1 MCTSLPLVVSAK
13 PLAVR
18 VPWRALVAGGLAGAT
33 GVLGFAAAHAWLIV
47 PIWTRLAGGLPLG
60 ILAGGTLAWGLVEL
74 RWAGRCAGVAGG
86 LGYGAL
92 LWLAL
97 APHTGLVAAVEAAGL
112 REAFAAWEVPAV
124 CALAISAGAALGRT
138 LARTR
143 RAALALAA
151 AVLSLALAMGGPVR
165 VLHTPTAARL
175 FLAFLPICAAAGL
188 GAAVALGRGG
198 RGLSRR
204 RGPGSPS

>member
-1 MCTSLPLVVSAK
+1 MCTSLPVVVVAQ

-18 VPWRALVAGGLAGAT
+18 VPWRALLAGGLAGAA

-47 PIWTRLAGGLPLG
+47 PIWTRLARGLPLG
-60 ILAGGTLAWGLVEL
+60 LLAGGTLAWGLAEL
-74 RWAGRCAGVAGG
+74 RRVGRLGGVVGG
-86 LGYGAL
+86 LGYGAA

-97 APHTGLVAAVEAAGL
+97 VPHTGLVAAVEAAGR
-112 REAFAAWEVPAV
+112 REAFAAFEVPAV
-124 CALAISAGAALGRT
+124 CAVAILAGAALGWT

-165 VLHTPTAARL
+165 VLHTATAARL

-188 GAAVALGRGG
+188 GAAVALGWGC
-198 RGLSRR
+198 GLSRR